1 MSKQELQ
8 KQSFSTNL
16 SNYQNTYM
24 ELMERDFSI
33 HGIEFDSYARE
44 CVVAAMNAIYEVAT
58 SAKAELSKLEQ
69 SSVKMALSQVAS
81 LKLNAN
87 AFPREVY
94 FTLRRKQSANK
105 QWIQIVELGI
115 EGGGFDTMLRQYGVD
130 VEQVYPTWIVKD
142 GDDFTY
148 PKHIGIEATPPTW
161 RENGMSLKAM
171 RVVVPVK
178 LKDGSVQYLISERE
192 SVQTNLFAHI
202 RNNLMNETFGICKD
216 RYNATDEQK
225 AQIAEKKE
233 EIYEELRKCETVDEM
248 LKCKVVKPYIS
259 MAWLDS
265 PEGMIVRK
273 MKNNAVK
280 KFPKSLNS
288 LGRRSIVEMDEVY
301 RETQEQI
308 ENRANK
314 VDFIE
319 LSEEDATVLEVD
331 EEEAFR

>member
-1 MSKQELQ
+1 MANEVARKQG
-8 KQSFSTNL
+8 FSTNL

-24 ELMERDFSI
+24 ELMEHDFKV
-33 HGIEFDSYARE
+33 HGVEFDDYARQ
-44 CVVAAMNAIYEVAT
+44 CVVASMNAIYEVAT
-58 SAKAELSKLEQ
+58 SAKAELSKLNQ

-94 FTLRRKQSANK
+94 FTLRNRQNANK
-105 QWIQIVELGI
+105 QWEQHVELGI

-130 VEQVYPTWIVKD
+130 VEQVYPTWIVKE

-148 PKHIGIEATPPTW
+148 PEHRGIEVTPPTW
-161 RENGMSLKAM
+161 RENGMSLRAI

-178 LKDGSVQYLISERE
+178 MKDGSVQYLIAERE

-216 RYNATDEQK
+216 RYNATETQK
-225 AQIAEKKE
+225 AQIAERKE
-233 EIYEELRKCETVDEM
+233 KIYEEVRKCETVDEM
-248 LKCKVVKPYIS
+248 LNCKAARPYIS
-259 MAWLDS
+259 MAWIDS

-288 LGRRSIVEMDEVY
+288 IGRRSIVEMDETY
-301 RETQEQI
+301 RETQEKI
-308 ENRANK
+308 EVNANSQE
-314 VDFIE
+314 F
-319 LSEEDATVLEVD
+319 
-331 EEEAFR
+331 EEADVIDAGAIMKEADEIFG